1 MATKGIILAGGSGT
15 RLYPMTKG
23 VSKQLLPIYD
33 KPMIYYPLSV
43 LMLADI
49 KEVLIISNPEFIENY
64 KVLLGDGSKLGIIIS
79 YIIQDKPKGLAD
91 AFIVG
96 EEFIGKDNVCLI
108 LGDNIFYG
116 KGFSGILKSAQ
127 NHLLNS
133 NQNNEHLFSTLKEN
147 NDEIKKMSAVIYA
160 YYVKNPTEFGVVEFD
175 NNGYAISIEE
185 KPQSPKSHFAIPGL
199 YFYDN
204 SVIEVAKNVTPSPRG
219 EIEISSVNEYYLKEK
234 KLAVEL
240 MGRGFAW
247 LDTGTSD
254 GMLEASNFVR
264 SIQKRQ
270 GYYIACLEEIA
281 FIKGYISKEDL
292 LERSKELK
300 NTDYG
305 QYLLDLYNE
314 A

>member
-64 KVLLGDGSKLGIIIS
+64 KVLLGDGSKLGITIS

-147 NDEIKKMSAVIYA
+147 NDEIKKVSAVIYA

>member
-49 KEVLIISNPEFIENY
+49 KEILIISNPEFIENY
-64 KVLLGDGSKLGIIIS
+64 KILLGDGSKLGINIS

-127 NHLLNS
+127 NHILNS
-133 NQNNEHLFSTLKEN
+133 NLDKEHLFTTLQETNEN
-147 NDEIKKMSAVIYA
+147 KKISAVIYA
-160 YYVKNPTEFGVVEFD
+160 YYVKNPTDFGVVEFD

-185 KPQSPKSHFAIPGL
+185 KPLSPKSHFAIPGL

-204 SVIEVAKNVTPSPRG
+204 SVIEVAKNVSPSSRG

-234 KLAVEL
+234 KLVVEL

-270 GYYIACLEEIA
+270 GYYIACLEEIS
-281 FIKGYISKEDL
+281 FIKGYITKEDL